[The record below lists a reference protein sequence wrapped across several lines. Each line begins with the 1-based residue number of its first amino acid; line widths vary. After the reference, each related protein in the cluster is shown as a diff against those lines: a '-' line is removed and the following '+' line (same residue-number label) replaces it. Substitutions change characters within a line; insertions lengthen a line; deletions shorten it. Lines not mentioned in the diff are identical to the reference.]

1 MSSRFRLSIALRY
14 VLTREQAPLSR
25 FLSLLSV
32 LGLVLAVA
40 LMAVVM
46 SVMNGF
52 DREMR
57 TRVLAVIPHV
67 SVMGAGGLDQ
77 PQNLMQRLQG
87 NADVHSVTPFVE
99 LQGLVQNGSQVE
111 AFVGVG
117 VSDPRLWVL
126 PSMISKVTTTPGA
139 WIGQRLG
146 QRLQA
151 TVGDRVSVIVPES
164 DGQKARAHTVTI
176 AGWLATQTE
185 ADDALMLLP
194 LSDAQRF
201 VGFEAPAVSGLKVQ
215 LHDVFLAPWFAQ
227 GLQYTLEPTQYVRHW
242 GMTHGNLYAA
252 IQLSRDL
259 IIILVAAVVL
269 IAAFN
274 VVSSLVLLVTD
285 KREEVAILSTMGL
298 QPEGVGSVFLWL
310 GTLIGVLGS
319 VLGVGLGYVLSISI
333 TSIVASIERMFDVH
347 FLNTDVYPIAF
358 LPTDPQ
364 LGDFVL
370 VAVIAIIACAL
381 AAVYP
386 ARKAAHIA
394 PAEVLSEA

>member
-1 MSSRFRLSIALRY
+1 MSAEFRLGIALRY

-25 FLSLLSV
+25 FLSVLSV
-32 LGLVLAVA
+32 IGLVLAVA

-52 DREMR
+52 DREMQ

-67 SVMGAGGLDQ
+67 SVMGAGGLEPSGLIEQ
-77 PQNLMQRLQG
+77 LQN
-87 NADVHSVTPFVE
+87 NADVKSVTPFVE
-99 LQGLVQNGSQVE
+99 LQGLVQNGKRVE
-111 AFVGVG
+111 AFVGIG
-117 VSDPRLWVL
+117 VSEPRSWVL
-126 PSMISKVTTTPGA
+126 PAMASGGKTEQGVWLGM
-139 WIGQRLG
+139 RLG
-146 QRLQA
+146 QRLSA
-151 TVGDRVSVIVPES
+151 NVGDRVSVVIPDS
-164 DGQKARAHTVTI
+164 GDRKARAHVVTV
-176 AGWLATQTE
+176 AGWLTTQTE
-185 ADDALMLLP
+185 ADDALMLIP
-194 LSDAQRF
+194 MQEAQRF
-201 VGFEAPAVSGLKVQ
+201 VGYEPSVVSGLKVQ
-215 LHDVFLAPWFAQ
+215 LQDVFLAPWFAQ
-227 GLQYTLEPTQYVRHW
+227 GLQYTLAPTQYVRHW

-259 IIILVAAVVL
+259 IVILVAAVVL

-298 QPEGVGSVFLWL
+298 KPRAIASIFLWL
-310 GTLIGVLGS
+310 GTLIGVVGS
-319 VLGVGLGYVLSISI
+319 VLGVLLGYVLSLSI
-333 TSIVASIERMFDVH
+333 TSIVARVEQALGLH

-370 VAVIAIIACAL
+370 VACIAIVACAL

-386 ARKAAHIA
+386 ARRAAQIA

>member
-1 MSSRFRLSIALRY
+1 MSVAFRLGIALRY

-25 FLSLLSV
+25 FLSVLSV
-32 LGLVLAVA
+32 VGLVLAVA

-67 SVMGAGGLDQ
+67 SVMGAGGLE
-77 PQNLMQRLQG
+77 PQSLTEQLLN
-87 NADVHSVTPFVE
+87 NADVLSVTPFVE
-99 LQGLVQNGSQVE
+99 LQGLVQNGKQVE
-111 AFVGVG
+111 AFVGIG
-117 VSDPRLWVL
+117 VSDPSSWVL
-126 PSMISKVTTTPGA
+126 PSMISEGKVEQGVWVGKRLA
-139 WIGQRLG
+139 QRLG
-146 QRLQA
+146 A
-151 TVGDRVSVIVPES
+151 NVGDRVSLVIPDS
-164 DGQKARAHTVTI
+164 DDRKARAHTVTI
-176 AGWLATQTE
+176 AGWLSTQTE
-185 ADDALMLLP
+185 ADDALMLVP

-201 VGFEAPAVSGLKVQ
+201 AGYEPARVSGLKVQ
-215 LHDVFLAPWFAQ
+215 LQDVFLAPWFAQ
-227 GLQYTLEPTQYVRHW
+227 GLQYTLAPTQYVRHW

-259 IIILVAAVVL
+259 IVILVAAVVL

-274 VVSSLVLLVTD
+274 VVSSLVLLVSD

-298 QPEGVGSVFLWL
+298 QPRAIASVFLWL
-310 GTLIGVLGS
+310 GVLIGVVGS
-319 VLGVGLGYVLSISI
+319 TLGVALGYVLSVSV
-333 TSIVASIERMFDVH
+333 TSIVARIEQAFGIH

-358 LPTDPQ
+358 LPSDPQ

-370 VAVIAIIACAL
+370 VAFIAIIACAL

-386 ARKAAHIA
+386 ARRAAHIA

>member
-1 MSSRFRLSIALRY
+1 MTVGFRLGIALRY
-14 VLTREQAPLSR
+14 ILTREQAPLSR
-25 FLSLLSV
+25 FLSVLSV

-77 PQNLMQRLQG
+77 WEDLSLQLQSDG
-87 NADVHSVTPFVE
+87 NVQSVTPFVE
-99 LQGLVQNGSQVE
+99 LQGLIQYGRQVE
-111 AFVGVG
+111 AFAGVG
-117 VSDPRLWVL
+117 VAYPKDWVL
-126 PSMISKVTTTPGA
+126 PTMISGSDLSQGV
-139 WIGQRLG
+139 WVGQRLG
-146 QRLQA
+146 VRLGA
-151 TVGDRVSVIVPES
+151 SLGDRVSVIIPES
-164 DGQKARAHTVTI
+164 VNRSARAYTLTI
-176 AGWLATQTE
+176 SGWLTTQTE
-185 ADDALMLLP
+185 ADDALVLLP
-194 LSDAQRF
+194 LEEAQDF
-201 VGFEAPAVSGLKVQ
+201 VGFDSATVSGLKVQ
-215 LHDVFLAPWFAQ
+215 LQDVFFAPWFAQ
-227 GLQYTLEPTQYVRHW
+227 GLQYTLKPTQYVRHW

-259 IIILVAAVVL
+259 IVILVAAVVL

-298 QPEGVGSVFLWL
+298 PPKAIASVFLWL
-310 GTLIGVLGS
+310 GSLIGVAGS
-319 VLGVGLGYVLSISI
+319 LAGVLLGYVLSLSA
-333 TSIVASIERMFDVH
+333 SSMVAGIERLFGVH

-358 LPTDPQ
+358 LPSDPQ
-364 LGDFVL
+364 IGDFVL
-370 VAVIAIIACAL
+370 VAVIAVIACAL

-386 ARKAAHIA
+386 ALKAAHIA
-394 PAEVLSEA
+394 PADVLSEG

>member
-1 MSSRFRLSIALRY
+1 MSIWFRLSIALRY

-25 FLSLLSV
+25 FLSVLSV
-32 LGLVLAVA
+32 TGLVLAVA

-52 DREMR
+52 DQEMR

-67 SVMGAGGLDQ
+67 SVMGAGGLE
-77 PQNLMQRLQG
+77 PQGLSEQLLS
-87 NADVHSVTPFVE
+87 NADVQSVTPFVE
-99 LQGLVQNGSQVE
+99 LQGLVQNGRQVE

-117 VSDPRLWVL
+117 VADPRSWVL
-126 PSMISKVTTTPGA
+126 PSMISVGEVEQGV
-139 WIGQRLG
+139 WVGERLG
-146 QRLQA
+146 QRLGA
-151 TVGDRVSVIVPES
+151 NLGDRVSLVIP
-164 DGQKARAHTVTI
+164 DAGDQKARAHTVTI
-176 AGWLATQTE
+176 AGWLSTQTE
-185 ADDALMLLP
+185 ADDALMLIP
-194 LSDAQRF
+194 LQDAQHF
-201 VGFEAPAVSGLKVQ
+201 VGFETSKVSGLKVQ
-215 LHDVFLAPWFAQ
+215 LQDVFLAPWFAQ
-227 GLQYTLEPTQYVRHW
+227 GLQYTLAPNQYVRHW

-259 IIILVAAVVL
+259 IVILVAAVVL

-274 VVSSLVLLVTD
+274 VVSSLVLLVSD

-298 QPEGVGSVFLWL
+298 QPSGIASVFLWL
-310 GTLIGVLGS
+310 GTLIGVVGS
-319 VLGVGLGYVLSISI
+319 ALGVALGYALSTSI
-333 TSIVASIERMFDVH
+333 TSIVASIEQIFGVH

-370 VAVIAIIACAL
+370 VGLIAIIACAL

-386 ARKAAHIA
+386 AHRAAHIA

>member
-1 MSSRFRLSIALRY
+1 MNLRFRLGIALRY

-32 LGLVLAVA
+32 TGLVLAVA

-67 SVMGAGGLDQ
+67 SVMGAGGLEPSDLTEQ
-77 PQNLMQRLQG
+77 LLS
-87 NADVHSVTPFVE
+87 NADVQSVTPFVE
-99 LQGLVQNGSQVE
+99 LQGLVQNGKQVE

-117 VSDPRLWVL
+117 VSDPSSWLL
-126 PSMISKVTTTPGA
+126 PGMISNDQPKPGV
-139 WIGQRLG
+139 WVGERLG
-146 QRLQA
+146 RRLNA
-151 TVGDRVSVIVPES
+151 SVGDRVSVVIPDSGE
-164 DGQKARAHTVTI
+164 QKARAYTVTI
-176 AGWLATQTE
+176 AGWLSTQTE
-185 ADDALMLLP
+185 ADDALILLP
-194 LSDAQRF
+194 LQDAQRF
-201 VGFEAPAVSGLKVQ
+201 VGYDSGKVSGLKVQ

-227 GLQYTLEPTQYVRHW
+227 GLQYTLAPTQYVRHW

-259 IIILVAAVVL
+259 IVILVAAVVL

-298 QPEGVGSVFLWL
+298 QPAAIASIFLWL
-310 GTLIGVLGS
+310 GTLIGIVGS
-319 VLGVGLGYVLSISI
+319 ALGVALGYVLSISI
-333 TSIVASIERMFDVH
+333 TSIVARIEHVFGVN

-364 LGDFVL
+364 AGDFVL
-370 VAVIAIIACAL
+370 VAFIAIAACAL

-386 ARKAAHIA
+386 ARRAAQIA